1 MASPAPS
8 LPRSATGAEPRPIEA
23 PRSLSS
29 AELLRGDTTLVI
41 EHQGMRYTLRATRNG
56 KLILTK

>member
-1 MASPAPS
+1 MNTPVPNTAP
-8 LPRSATGAEPRPIEA
+8 LPSEA

-29 AELLRGDTTLVI
+29 AELLRGETTLVI
-41 EHQGMRYTLRATRNG
+41 EHQGMRYTLRATRSG